1 MPSKHL
7 SPDLLASIAAT
18 DAVDPAHAAGC
29 DACRA
34 DLDAMRRL
42 VAGLRVLPD
51 PPARIVDAA
60 KSYFRRRRSLQD
72 LIERLVEDPALRAK
86 ASKRPQVV
94 LRDAG
99 LEPSAELIEIIRDPG
114 RDSSELAR
122 RLAAKSLWF

>member
-51 PPARIVDAA
+51 PPARRSPSRCSGSTTPISRSGLAPCSSTPAA
-60 KSYFRRRRSLQD
+60 
-72 LIERLVEDPALRAK
+72 
-86 ASKRPQVV
+86 QV
-94 LRDAG
+94 A
-99 LEPSAELIEIIRDPG
+99 PG
-114 RDSSELAR
+114 
-122 RLAAKSLWF
+122 